1 MQLSSH
7 RTLGFD
13 SGIISTHNTSR
24 TEMDFWHLLHF
35 VSTNDRSRLFTG
47 GIVRLISAT
56 GGGEVGTSLVIVSLF
71 SAGDRLISATGGG
84 EVDTSLMI
92 ISLFSAGDMLFSPS
106 GSSISV
112 RQAKGLG
119 EVNWLVTI
127 SSYCSSSDEL

>member
-1 MQLSSH
+1 MQRFPQ
-7 RTLGFD
+7 RTLGLV
-13 SGIISTHNTSR
+13 SGVISTKVTPC
-24 TEMDFWHLLHF
+24 TERDFWHLRHF
-35 VSTNDRSRLFTG
+35 VSTSDRSRLFTG

-56 GGGEVGTSLVIVSLF
+56 GGGEVGTSLIIASLF
-71 SAGDRLISATGGG
+71 SAGDA
-84 EVDTSLMI
+84 
-92 ISLFSAGDMLFSPS
+92 LFSPS